1 MPHITL
7 RHSDNLNDRS
17 FIPFFK
23 DLHSLLV
30 NNLGVKL
37 TSCSST
43 VIPHSQY
50 LVGDGDYKNAFIH
63 LEIKVKPNIDKIAL
77 DTTGAAALEMLK
89 HYIGNSTDLEIKIS
103 VDCLEVTK
111 YFKS

>member
-1 MPHITL
+1 MPHIVL
-7 RHSDNLNDRS
+7 RHSNNLADRN

-23 DLHSLLV
+23 DLHLLLV

-37 TSCSST
+37 TSCSSM

-50 LVGDGDYKNAFIH
+50 LVGDGDHKNAFIH
-63 LEIKVKPNIDKIAL
+63 LEIKVKPNIDKTSL
-77 DTTGAAALEMLK
+77 DTTGTAALAMLK
-89 HYIGNSTDLEIKIS
+89 DYVGNSTDLKIKMS